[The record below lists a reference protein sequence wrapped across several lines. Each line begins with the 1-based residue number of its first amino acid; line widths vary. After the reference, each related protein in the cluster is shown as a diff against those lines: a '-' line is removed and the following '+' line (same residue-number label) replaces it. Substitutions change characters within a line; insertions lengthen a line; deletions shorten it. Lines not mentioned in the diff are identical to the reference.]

1 MITALRGNEQLRTML
16 ASWGFQNVGD
26 IYWTLI
32 DDAPFD
38 DFAWS
43 IDTGF
48 SPMTGDAS
56 KGHFVWPVR
65 AGR

>member
-1 MITALRGNEQLRTML
+1 ML